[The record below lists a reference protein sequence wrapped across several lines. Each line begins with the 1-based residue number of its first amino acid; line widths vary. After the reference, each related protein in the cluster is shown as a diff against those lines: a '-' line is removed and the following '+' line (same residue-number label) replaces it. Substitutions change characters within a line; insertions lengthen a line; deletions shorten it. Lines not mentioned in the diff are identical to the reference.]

1 MPRLGEEAEDE
12 LEALTAIYQD
22 DLIVL
27 RSKAGIPYAYKL
39 KVTPHRAY
47 ETDKIYCET
56 FIIAKIPK
64 EYPKNP
70 SRYEIETIKGLSSGE
85 VEELQSLLK
94 KIYTNKKL

>member
-56 FIIAKIPK
+56 FIIPKIPK
-64 EYPKNP
+64 EYPKISD
-70 SRYEIETIKGLSSGE
+70 SREPTGTLKNSVE
-85 VEELQSLLK
+85 VT
-94 KIYTNKKL
+94 YT